1 MGFKDLLAAIKSSGF
16 DASTAASQAQV
27 AAVQAAADAA
37 QAAAAAALA
46 SQEILL
52 LQKGVSWPGGGIPIP
67 LSRWHKVH
75 VPVTANTLATVT
87 MPAPGAG
94 KALVVTQAVFSL
106 VSNQALIAAVKAGQV
121 TSDTET
127 LFGTIISV
135 PAVIGGMT
143 WVSSRVPLQAPE
155 NKPVVAAFGSPGG
168 ANVFESVSLAGYVVL
183 T

>member
-16 DASTAASQAQV
+16 DASTAATQAQA
-27 AAVQAAADAA
+27 AAVQAAADSA

-94 KALVVTQAVFSL
+94 KALVVTQVVFTM
-106 VSNQALIAAVKAGQV
+106 VNQGVVAATKAGQV
-121 TSDTET
+121 TSDVET
-127 LFGTIISV
+127 LFGTIIAV
-135 PAVIGGMT
+135 PGVIGGMN

-155 NKPVVAAFGSPGG
+155 NKPVVAAFGSAGG
-168 ANVFESVSLAGYVVL
+168 ANIFESVSLAGYVVL